1 MTKTNP
7 HKRLLTL
14 PDALACFLPGLW
26 GISLIEV
33 DEGLDARV
41 LNLLCR
47 PAIGSSYQL
56 DQLSQALKPGSSPS
70 S

>member
-1 MTKTNP
+1 MRSMTETNP

-14 PDALACFLPGLW
+14 PDVLAGFLPGLW

-47 PAIGSSYQL
+47 PAIGSS
-56 DQLSQALKPGSSPS
+56 
-70 S
+70 